1 MGDPKKKRKRYDTP
15 RKKWDKTL
23 LATERKLVDFYG
35 LKNKKDLRKHET
47 WLRRKRQ
54 IARSL
59 LALDLEKRKTREEEL
74 MNGLARIGL
83 VKGGASLDEVLSL
96 KIEELLERRLQTV
109 VMRKGLS
116 NTSSQARQF
125 ITHGHIAIAG
135 NKIDAPSYLVPVEKV
150 SDINWYSKKI
160 KIDEDKP
167 KVDLKKE
174 FEKSAG
180 IETEEVT
187 IGEEV
192 KTIDGNPKKETE
204 KKEEKVATEVEEK
217 KEEVAEKKEEAKEE
231 TPSEEQ
237 KEEKKEEAGVAQ

>member
-1 MGDPKKKRKRYDTP
+1 MGDPKKKRKKYDTP
-15 RKKWDKTL
+15 RKKWDKQL
-23 LATERKLVDFYG
+23 LETERKQVDFYG

-59 LALDLEKRKTREEEL
+59 LALDLEKRKKREEEL

-96 KIEELLERRLQTV
+96 KIEELLERRLQTM
-109 VMRKGLS
+109 VMRKGLA
-116 NTSSQARQF
+116 NTSTQARQF

-135 NKIDAPSYLVPVEKV
+135 KKIDSPSYLVPVDRA

-160 KIDEDKP
+160 KIDEVKP

-180 IETEEVT
+180 IESTEEVV
-187 IGEEV
+187 IG
-192 KTIDGNPKKETE
+192 KTIDGNPKPD
-204 KKEEKVATEVEEK
+204 EKVATEGEKKGETPSEEKVAPQEEK
-217 KEEVAEKKEEAKEE
+217 KEEPKAEVA
-231 TPSEEQ
+231 
-237 KEEKKEEAGVAQ
+237 G